1 MKILIVEDDNYKAD
15 AIKECLQDNFRDTLI
30 DVAESLASG
39 LFYLMDGNDYQLI
52 VLDMSMPSFDISE
65 KDPTG
70 GAPESYAGEDFLS
83 HMTLLGLVTPVVV
96 VTQYDNFGSDD
107 QQVSLTKLSK
117 KLRLE
122 HPEIYV
128 GSVYF
133 KVSSTAWKVELLKL
147 LESRI

>member
-1 MKILIVEDDNYKAD
+1 MKILIVEDDKYKAD
-15 AIKECLQDNFRDTLI
+15 AIKECLQEKFEKSLI

-39 LFYLMDGNDYQLI
+39 LFNLMDNNDYQLI
-52 VLDMSMPSFDISE
+52 ILDMSMPSFDISE

-70 GAPESYAGEDFLS
+70 GSPESYAGEDFLS
-83 HMTLLGLVTPVVV
+83 QMTLLGLVTPVVV

-117 KLRLE
+117 KLKLE
-122 HPEIYV
+122 HPEIYL

-133 KVSSTAWKVELLKL
+133 KVSSSAWKIELLKL
-147 LESRI
+147 LESRV